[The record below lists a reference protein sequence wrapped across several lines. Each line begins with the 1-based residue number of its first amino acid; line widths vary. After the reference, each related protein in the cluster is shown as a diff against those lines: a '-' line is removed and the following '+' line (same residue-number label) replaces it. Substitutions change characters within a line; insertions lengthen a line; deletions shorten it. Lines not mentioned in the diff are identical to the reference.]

1 MSREKVLV
9 LNDAALSSIT
19 GGSGY
24 YDYEAAG
31 KQAYKIGQYIGTAV
45 SIFWPLPSAA
55 KIWKPL
61 KP

>member
-31 KQAYKIGQYIGTAV
+31 KQAYKIGQYIGL
-45 SIFWPLPSAA
+45 SLIH
-55 KIWKPL
+55 I
-61 KP
+61 